1 MRTLKLASVTVVLL
15 LLCVASSASAFE
27 FKPYGFIKTDL
38 SVDLGHPAGGGN
50 WVKWV
55 NPKPKDYERPTTLNL
70 HARQSRLGFDMI
82 GNKIKDVSVMGR
94 IETDFT
100 NGGAEYTYMVKLRK
114 AYLKLSTPT
123 MSLLAGQ
130 ESDIISPLVPSTV
143 NYLVAWWAGD
153 IGFRRPQI
161 RYSYSHGMGES
172 SGLDV
177 TLGITRSM
185 SSTIEGSENYDV
197 PMPTFAGRIGY
208 RSKAFSLGFSGHYGQ
223 ERERFGT
230 DTGSVDEVFDSY
242 SANVD
247 LKLSL
252 GEALTLT
259 GEFWWGVNLDT
270 YLGAVGQGVVQYTT
284 DAGQLDA
291 RAVQA
296 MGGWAQI
303 GYVANP
309 RMKLHLGGTVDMPNE
324 DDLNYGGR
332 SRNMSGFFN
341 VHYMMAKDLWVAM
354 EGSYFR
360 TDYKEEP
367 KADSVDAD
375 DIRAQLAF
383 IYNF

>member
-1 MRTLKLASVTVVLL
+1 MRTLKLTSVAVFLL
-15 LLCVASSASAFE
+15 LVCIALPASAFE

-38 SVDLGHPAGGGN
+38 SVDLGSPVGGGN

-55 NPKPKDYERPTTLNL
+55 NPKSKDYERPTTVNL
-70 HARQSRLGFDMI
+70 HARQSRIGFDMI
-82 GNKIKDVSVMGR
+82 GKKIKDVSVMGR

-100 NGGAEYTYMVKLRK
+100 NGGSEYTYMLKLRK
-114 AYLKLSTPT
+114 AYLKLATPT

-130 ESDIISPLVPSTV
+130 ESDIISPLVPTTV

-161 RYSYSHGMGES
+161 RFSYAHAMGEG
-172 SGLDV
+172 SGLDLA
-177 TLGITRSM
+177 LGITRSM
-185 SSTIEGSENYDV
+185 SSTVAGENYDV
-197 PMPTFAGRIGY
+197 PMPSVAGRIGY
-208 RSKAFSLGFSGHYGQ
+208 RSKAFSLGVSGHYGK
-223 ERERFGT
+223 ERERFGAET
-230 DTGSVDEVFDSY
+230 VTVDEVFDSY

-252 GEALTLT
+252 GDALTLM

-270 YLGAVGQGVVQYTT
+270 YFGGVGQGVVPYTT

-291 RAVQA
+291 RAVTA

-309 RMKLHLGGTVDMPNE
+309 RLKLHLGGSVDMPNE

-332 SRNMSGFFN
+332 SRNMSSFFN
-341 VHYMMAKDLWVAM
+341 VHYMMAKDLWVAI
-354 EGSYFR
+354 EASYFR

-367 KADSVDAD
+367 NADSADAD
-375 DIRAQLAF
+375 DIRGQMAF
-383 IYNF
+383 IYKF